1 MFKVLIHERSKDVK
15 ILPDGGFD
23 LTVLLFGVFVPLWRG
38 QYKRA
43 LSYLAIVICT
53 LFVAWLFIPFFS
65 NKHYIKDLLEKDG
78 YLLVEDYTGIKPVIP
93 DTSPLMIM
101 MKDFVSWF
109 MFIHVLLGVLG
120 LFIFGDLLL
129 AVTIIAL
136 FGLGLALRYHR
147 ALAKHQAITKYNEV
161 SNAA

>member
-53 LFVAWLFIPFFS
+53 LFVAW
-65 NKHYIKDLLEKDG
+65 
-78 YLLVEDYTGIKPVIP
+78 V
-93 DTSPLMIM
+93 
-101 MKDFVSWF
+101 
-109 MFIHVLLGVLG
+109 
-120 LFIFGDLLL
+120 FIF
-129 AVTIIAL
+129 L
-136 FGLGLALRYHR
+136 FQQTLYQGFVRERRVFIGRRLYRY
-147 ALAKHQAITKYNEV
+147 
-161 SNAA
+161 